1 MPSSTDPHSEVVLWE
16 GGSSVPASPLTRLHS
31 EPTEPQ
37 KVLCPLVFKNLENE
51 NTYITILFVNF
62 SSVFNTPPWSWLAN
76 SALQDST
83 PCFAT
88 GYWTSSQTESRQF
101 ELAVTPPPL
110 YSLTV
115 CSVPSSSC
123 CTVMT
128 ALAGMKRTLRW
139 NNTSIVHHIT
149 NNNVS

>member
-51 NTYITILFVNF
+51 NTYLTILFVNF

-83 PCFAT
+83 PCNWILNFLPN
-88 GYWTSSQTESRQF
+88 SSRQF

-149 NNNVS
+149 TNNVS